1 VANVAG
7 EYLFTLQRANEDGES
22 CAPPKIYAV
31 TATPTTTLHI
41 ELLWSTASDPDEY
54 DDGPG
59 AGTDLDLHFRR
70 QDPESEGDDPFD
82 GWFDQPFDCFW
93 FNPQPN
99 WGDLNPLVDDDPSLD
114 LDDTDGAGPENLN
127 FQEPEEGIQYPVL
140 VHHWSDAGF
149 GPADATVLVY
159 VEGSLVYE
167 SEPVT
172 LAASSAWYVGVLDGS
187 TLEFTP
193 AGDVSGGPVTVSPLE
208 SPMM

>member
-1 VANVAG
+1 MSTLLPSRGGKRALVGPWGGHGAVEANGGAEAPRG
-7 EYLFTLQRANEDGES
+7 TNE
-22 CAPPKIYAV
+22 KAV
-31 TATPTTTLHI
+31 PV
-41 ELLWSTASDPDEY
+41 
-54 DDGPG
+54 
-59 AGTDLDLHFRR
+59 R
-70 QDPESEGDDPFD
+70 GDK
-82 GWFDQPFDCFW
+82 
-93 FNPQPN
+93 
-99 WGDLNPLVDDDPSLD
+99 VE
-114 LDDTDGAGPENLN
+114 TV
-127 FQEPEEGIQYPVL
+127 QEPEEGIQYPVL